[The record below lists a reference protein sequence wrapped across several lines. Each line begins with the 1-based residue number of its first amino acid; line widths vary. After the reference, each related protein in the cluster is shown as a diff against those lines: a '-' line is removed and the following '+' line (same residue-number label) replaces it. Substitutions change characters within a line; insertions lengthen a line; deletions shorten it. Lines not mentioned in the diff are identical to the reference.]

1 MKVVGDLVGVWGD
14 DETPISNRYIV
25 ILARIILK
33 HGAGGVGPVN
43 HIKARANDVESF
55 LITPCKPA

>member
-1 MKVVGDLVGVWGD
+1 MKGMGRLAGVWVDG
-14 DETPISNRYIV
+14 ETPISNRYIV

-33 HGAGGVGPVN
+33 HGVGGVGPVN

-55 LITPCKPA
+55 LITPCKPV